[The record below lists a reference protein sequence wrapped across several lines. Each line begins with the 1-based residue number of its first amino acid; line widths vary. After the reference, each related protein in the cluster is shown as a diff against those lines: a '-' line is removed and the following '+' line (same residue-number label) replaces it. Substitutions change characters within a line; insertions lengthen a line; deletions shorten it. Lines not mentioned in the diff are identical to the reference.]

1 MIKDFFN
8 EKDISKMPKMPFM
21 LDRLRS
27 IIGAYWVRQ
36 MRVQLPLNNVEL
48 AID

>member
-8 EKDISKMPKMPFM
+8 EKDISKMPFM